1 MIQSKYIIDAHD
13 IWTLKKEKF
22 YNKERQLK
30 FSYTWMTSLQIIDLF
45 WRTIYERNYKYNV

>member
-1 MIQSKYIIDAHD
+1 MHMTFELKKKD
-13 IWTLKKEKF
+13 IYKEKF